1 MHCDGPKPRKAVGSI
16 ARFGRPW
23 NRSNS
28 TNSQDLPSPVHPQH
42 AHILLFGARQTK
54 PNAKAHDQTMA
65 QWNTECHR
73 NESGMPREARQL
85 TDVNVSG
92 VNPSRER
99 A

>member
-1 MHCDGPKPRKAVGSI
+1 MPQIQPAKIQGS
-16 ARFGRPW
+16 ARFHLFKGSANPGRPRSTH
-23 NRSNS
+23 NRGKDVLVSK
-28 TNSQDLPSPVHPQH
+28 LH
-42 AHILLFGARQTK
+42 TK

-73 NESGMPREARQL
+73 NESGMLREARQL

-92 VNPSRER
+92 VSPSRER